1 MDNYG
6 IIFEF
11 ICNIY
16 KHFQCRCS
24 VMKVTVHVNVDVD
37 VNVYVYVNLL
47 SEMVCELIVSVF

>member
-1 MDNYG
+1 MDYYG

-24 VMKVTVHVNVDVD
+24 DES
-37 VNVYVYVNLL
+37 Y
-47 SEMVCELIVSVF
+47 C